1 MSWIGSREM
10 HCIDSRKMSWI
21 GSRELACEP
30 IASHMCMAPV
40 IVYCSQIPAL
50 HDTLLPTGQ
59 KIGNGEFGDVFAA
72 TARHLRPGQPQAIK
86 VCSFCAST
94 FSKQQGVYSAMRTT
108 LYLT

>member
-1 MSWIGSREM
+1 
-10 HCIDSRKMSWI
+10 
-21 GSRELACEP
+21 
-30 IASHMCMAPV
+30 MAPV

-94 FSKQQGVYSAMRTT
+94 FSKQQGVYSAIRMT
-108 LYLT
+108 LYMT